1 MSVIKK
7 KEVVKKKKPTLRGN
21 NDTNFALGDK
31 AVYPAYGVGVIE
43 RIDEREI
50 AGTMMSFYVL
60 RILDSEMTLMVP
72 VNGVK
77 NVGLRRLIKGS
88 QVGRVFDVFK
98 ENDVVIDTTT
108 WNRRQREYNEKI
120 KTGSVFEIAEV
131 MRDLYVLKK
140 GKTLSFG
147 ERSMMDKARTLLIK
161 ELALAKEVEEDV
173 IEKKI
178 EKFFEDPIIKD

>member
-7 KEVVKKKKPTLRGN
+7 KEVVRKKKPKMRTN
-21 NDTNFALGDK
+21 DDTNFKIGDK
-31 AVYPAYGVGVIE
+31 AVYPAYGVGQIE
-43 RIDEREI
+43 RIDEKEI
-50 AGTMMSFYVL
+50 AGTIMSFYVV

-77 NVGLRRLIKGS
+77 NVGLRRLIKAS
-88 QVGRVFDVFK
+88 QVKRVFDVFK

-140 GKTLSFG
+140 DKTLSFG

-161 ELALAKEVEEDV
+161 ELAIAKESDEES

-178 EKFFEDPIIKD
+178 EKFFE